1 MNRRDRKKQQIV
13 DQYYSGM
20 KQADIAR
27 LLEVTPAY
35 VSQIVSSLDEWDGRA
50 VYGIPADIINHI
62 VDEARG
68 CKVSP
73 NDMVVAILK
82 DAYAERAQ

>member
-1 MNRRDRKKQQIV
+1 MNRRDRKKQQII
-13 DQYYSGM
+13 DQHYSGM

-27 LLEVTPAY
+27 LLDVTPAY
-35 VSQIVSSLDEWDGRA
+35 VSQIVSGLDGWDGRA
-50 VYGIPADIINHI
+50 VYGIPANIINYI

-68 CKVSP
+68 YKVSP